1 MRKIRGRDWII
12 LGIGLIVIL
21 LAVFALVMSVVC
33 R

>member
-1 MRKIRGRDWII
+1 MRKIRGRDWLI

-21 LAVFALVMSVVC
+21 LAVFALVMSAVC

>member
-1 MRKIRGRDWII
+1 MRKIRGRDWLI

>member
-21 LAVFALVMSVVC
+21 LAVFAFVMSAVC

>member
-1 MRKIRGRDWII
+1 MRKIRGRDWLI

-21 LAVFALVMSVVC
+21 LAVFAFVMSAVC